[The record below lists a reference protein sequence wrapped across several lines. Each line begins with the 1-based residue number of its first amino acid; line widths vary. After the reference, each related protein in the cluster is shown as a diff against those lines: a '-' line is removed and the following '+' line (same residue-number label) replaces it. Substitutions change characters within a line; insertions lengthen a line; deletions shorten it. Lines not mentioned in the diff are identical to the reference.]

1 MFGLGT
7 TELIVILV
15 IVLVL
20 FGSRL
25 PSVMGGLGQGIR
37 NFKKGMKEPE
47 AIDVTPKDAKKPE
60 VKAAEEDPDRT
71 I

>member
-37 NFKKGMKEPE
+37 NFKKGMKEPD
-47 AIDVTPKDAKKPE
+47 AIDVTPKDGKKPE
-60 VKAAEEDPDRT
+60 VNAAEDDPDRT